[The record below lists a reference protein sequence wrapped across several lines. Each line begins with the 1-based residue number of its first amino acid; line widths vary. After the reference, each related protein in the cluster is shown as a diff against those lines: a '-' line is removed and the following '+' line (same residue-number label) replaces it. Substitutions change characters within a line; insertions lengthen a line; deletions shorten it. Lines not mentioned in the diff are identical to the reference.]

1 MIRQTFNE
9 KDGFLP
15 SGYYSLC
22 FKMSKHE
29 YNNLLFEISEE
40 IDETKLRNLVFICR
54 DDLPKGC
61 IKDSITTV
69 LTLFIELEKNNRLG
83 IDRLDIL
90 KSILTLLK
98 KRSLLK
104 KVEKFDVKRKG
115 LYFLVNKLARSLCK
129 FCDDGS

>member
-15 SGYYSLC
+15 SGYYSLR

-29 YNNLLFEISEE
+29 YNNLLYEISKK
-40 IDETKLRNLVFICR
+40 IDATKQENLVFICR

-61 IKDSITTV
+61 IRDSITTV
-69 LTLFIELEKNNRLG
+69 LTLFEELEKNNRLG

-90 KSILTLLK
+90 KSILTQLK
-98 KRSLLK
+98 KGLLLK
-104 KVEKFDVKRKG
+104 KVEKFDTKRKG
-115 LYFLVNKLARSLCK
+115 LYLLVNKLARSLCK
-129 FCDDGS
+129 VCDD